1 VPAGRAGP
9 LISAKGLVGLRI
21 VVAACAA
28 LLAHVTI
35 AGAQPT
41 DMRREIAA
49 AVTLAAPISL
59 ANAELSVLRPPA
71 GPQLGDSVACL
82 RLAGGA
88 GFIAVFFEAGKVIN
102 YRRAVAVDRCDSQ
115 AYEPLVAPSVAVAK
129 PVRAPGPKTNVQAV
143 ASPVPKDND
152 R

>member
-1 VPAGRAGP
+1 M
-9 LISAKGLVGLRI
+9 RI

-28 LLAHVTI
+28 LVAHAAI
-35 AGAQPT
+35 ASAQQT
-41 DMRREIAA
+41 DARREIAT

-59 ANAELSVLRPPA
+59 TNADVSPLRPTA
-71 GPQLGDSVACL
+71 GPQLGDAAACV

-102 YRRAVAVDRCDSQ
+102 YRRAVALDRCDGL
-115 AYEPLVAPSVAVAK
+115 AYEPLAAPMTGTVRSV
-129 PVRAPGPKTNVQAV
+129 RSPKTSVQAV
-143 ASPVPKDND
+143 ASPVPTQSD